1 MRLIDAD
8 KLLKDLFFL
17 YDDNGFVKNEESRK
31 ILTTIC
37 EEPTAYEVNKVVD
50 QIKTLSPAN
59 YVSKDDVLKIVK
71 CDNFSPKS
79 EKNSF
84 FNFDEVLQIE
94 AYHK

>member
-37 EEPTAYEVNKVVD
+37 EEPTAYDIDKVVD
-50 QIKTLSPAN
+50 E
-59 YVSKDDVLKIVK
+59 LKELKAYAVYEDINADTKWLDKAIEIVK
-71 CDNFSPKS
+71 QGSVRKDV
-79 EKNSF
+79 E
-84 FNFDEVLQIE
+84 
-94 AYHK
+94 

>member
-37 EEPTAYEVNKVVD
+37 EEPTAYDIDKVVD
-50 QIKTLSPAN
+50 ELEKLG
-59 YVSKDDVLKIVK
+59 SKRDGILKFLINKAIEIVK
-71 CDNFSPKS
+71 HGK
-79 EKNSF
+79 
-84 FNFDEVLQIE
+84 
-94 AYHK
+94 